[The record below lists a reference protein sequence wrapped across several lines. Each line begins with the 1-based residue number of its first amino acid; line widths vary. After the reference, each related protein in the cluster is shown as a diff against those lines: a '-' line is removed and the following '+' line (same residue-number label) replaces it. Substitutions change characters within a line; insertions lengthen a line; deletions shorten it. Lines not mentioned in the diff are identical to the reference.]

1 MARTLLENCP
11 GGNLVRNARFRH
23 CIRVIAPGV
32 LALACALVTACVS
45 IPGATRPGESGAD
58 GQNGRLVIVGG
69 GLRGSNEAVYRTILD
84 GRDGDA
90 PLCVVPTA
98 SAGDPQ
104 RTIARAVAVF
114 DEWGGPGTAT
124 GIPLST
130 ESAETADDP
139 LVAAQIRG
147 CSGFYFTG
155 GVQSRITAVFRPRG
169 RSTPAYDALMWR
181 FREGAVVAGSSAG
194 AAIMSDPMIGGGSTT
209 GALEHGIH
217 RAAAESDEDDGATPG
232 RGVSIMPGLG
242 LFSAAIV
249 DQHFLARGRIG
260 RLITAVL
267 DVEEFDLGF
276 GIDENTALVV
286 VGSTVTV
293 AGASAVV
300 IIDARHATRDGRSAT
315 DVKLHLIAPGD
326 RFDVDSRRV
335 MPGDGNTLPASSDTV
350 DVPDDV
356 LARWAFLHVLH
367 QFARSPEQQLALSVP
382 GGRLILRKG
391 PDFTATAGA
400 GTGVQDL
407 PAALSITGLRLDVVR
422 TATET
427 TSAGESPVQRASGI
441 FHW

>member
-1 MARTLLENCP
+1 MAPAL
-11 GGNLVRNARFRH
+11 
-23 CIRVIAPGV
+23 
-32 LALACALVTACVS
+32 LALAFAAVTACS
-45 IPGATRPGESGAD
+45 STPSPPRAGQSASGAPH
-58 GQNGRLVIVGG
+58 GRLVIIGG
-69 GLRGSNEAVYRTILD
+69 GLSSSNEAVYRAILD

-90 PLCVVPTA
+90 PLCVIPTA

-104 RTIARAVAVF
+104 LTIARAVAVF

-130 ESAETADDP
+130 ESAEAALDP

-155 GVQSRITAVFRPRG
+155 GVQSRITTVFRPHG

-209 GALEHGIH
+209 GALEQGIH
-217 RAAAESDEDDGATPG
+217 RAAAESDEDDAAPRG

-242 LFSAAIV
+242 FLSQAIV

-267 DVEEFDLGF
+267 DLEELDLGF

-286 VGSTVTV
+286 DGRTVTV

-300 IIDARHATRDGRSAT
+300 IIDARDAVRSGRGAT
-315 DVKLHLIAPGD
+315 DMKLHLIAPGD
-326 RFDVDSRRV
+326 RFDIDARRV
-335 MPGDGNTLPASSDTV
+335 LPGGGNSLPAAGDTV

-356 LARWAFLHVLH
+356 LARWAFLHLLH
-367 QFARSPEQQLALSVP
+367 QFALSAQQQLVLNVP
-382 GGRLILRKG
+382 GGRLVLRKG
-391 PDFTATAGA
+391 PVFTATADA

-407 PAALSITGLRLDVVR
+407 PAALSITGLLLDVVR
-422 TATET
+422 TGTE
-427 TSAGESPVQRASGI
+427 APGR
-441 FHW
+441 